1 MDFATFEKVAREGAS
16 EEGVSARFYDRVV
29 KTGELGENGLPKFE
43 TVCFCEIRIKDNN
56 CEVFDQPATPDKI
69 RRFPAEYARY
79 QMARKQVADG
89 TPLEQ
94 FAFLSAAEVE
104 SLKMHGIFTVEALAT
119 LPDDKA
125 AQCGVSS
132 EKNLAEKFLTQAR
145 NNAALAEW
153 QKKEEGY
160 RSKIAFLEAEVK
172 RLQNADNRKGKI
184 DEKYFRN
191 MPRRG

>member
-1 MDFATFEKVAREGAS
+1 MDFAAFEKMAHEGAS
-16 EEGVSARFYDRVV
+16 EEGVAARFYDRVV
-29 KTGELGENGLPKFE
+29 KTEELGENGLPKFE
-43 TVCFCEIRIKDNN
+43 TVCFCEIRIRDNN
-56 CEVFDQPATPDKI
+56 CEVYDQPATADKI

-79 QMARKQVADG
+79 RAARKQVAEG

-104 SLKMHGIFTVEALAT
+104 SLKIHGIFTVEALAA
-119 LPDDKA
+119 LAEDKA
-125 AQCGVSS
+125 AQCGVSA
-132 EKNLAEKFLTQAR
+132 EKELAEKFLAGAR

-153 QKKEEGY
+153 QKKEENY
-160 RSKIAFLEAEVK
+160 RSKIAFLEEEVK

-191 MPRRG
+191 MSRRG